1 MAGNYL
7 SHQESF
13 TLVLICIYNSVCHI
27 YQVEDMQ
34 EHHFVTLPEEKTN
47 KQKNSW
53 PFRLFSDDFNYI
65 M

>member
-27 YQVEDMQ
+27 YQVEDVQ
-34 EHHFVTLPEEKTN
+34 EHHFVTLPEEKN
-47 KQKNSW
+47 KQKKKQ
-53 PFRLFSDDFNYI
+53 LAL
-65 M
+65 